1 MPNISQGLFTMMA
14 QLLYAVFNELMRVY
28 YLLHEN

>member
-14 QLLYAVFNELMRVY
+14 QLLYAVFIELVSV
-28 YLLHEN
+28 